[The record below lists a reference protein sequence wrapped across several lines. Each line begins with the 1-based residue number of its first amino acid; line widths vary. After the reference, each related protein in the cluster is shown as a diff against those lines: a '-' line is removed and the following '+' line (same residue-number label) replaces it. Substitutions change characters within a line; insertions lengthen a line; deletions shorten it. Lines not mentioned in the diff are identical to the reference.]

1 MTHPTRGEIWFLSLD
16 PTKGREQAGSRPAL
30 IVSVDPF
37 NHGPAELTIV
47 VPLTSK
53 FKGVPFHVQ
62 ISPPE
67 GGLTQT
73 SFAKCEDVRSVST
86 TRLSR
91 KLGKV
96 SGKTMTEVGDKLRVL
111 LGL

>member
-1 MTHPTRGEIWFLSLD
+1 MTKPTRGEIWFVSLD
-16 PTKGREQAGSRPAL
+16 PTQGGEQAGNGPAL

-37 NHGPAELTIV
+37 NHGPAELTIA
-47 VPLTSK
+47 VPVTSK

-62 ISPPE
+62 IDPPE
-67 GGLTQT
+67 GGLNQT

-86 TRLSR
+86 TRLTR
-91 KLGKV
+91 KLGSV
-96 SGKTMTEVGDKLRVL
+96 SSKTMHEVEDKLRVL